1 MSRNAIL
8 VALGGLV
15 AVAAIIAAVVF
26 TRDDSSHSP
35 ASSSERVSIEIRA
48 NPTATIY
55 IDGQKSGTT
64 PMRLQFPKSSRQIAV
79 KSEMVRELV
88 RRGGSKRETYGET
101 RTITLDSDQTLD
113 FTMAKAK
120 LENVEESG
128 RED

>member
-26 TRDDSSHSP
+26 TRDDSSHPP
-35 ASSSERVSIEIRA
+35 ASSSDRVRIEIRA

-55 IDGQKSGTT
+55 IDGKKSGTT
-64 PMRLQFPKSSRQIAV
+64 PMRLQFPKSSRQLVV
-79 KSEMVRELV
+79 KSEIVRELV
-88 RRGGSKRETYGET
+88 RHGGTKRETYGET

-113 FTMAKAK
+113 FTIAKAK
-120 LENVEESG
+120 LENVEEFQK
-128 RED
+128 E